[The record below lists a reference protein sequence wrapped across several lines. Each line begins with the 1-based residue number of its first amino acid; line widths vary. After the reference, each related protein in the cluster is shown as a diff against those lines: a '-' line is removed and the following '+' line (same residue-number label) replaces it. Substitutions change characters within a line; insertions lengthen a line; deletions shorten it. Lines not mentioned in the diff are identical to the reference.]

1 MSLSQIFEG
10 WKNHIAPASYL
21 LEQVNTVSAERMAVC
36 RACPLNSIHAG
47 PVNPLRFDEHC
58 TKCHCTLA
66 AKTKCLSCSC
76 PDNKWTAVI
85 TPEEEQTIE
94 GHEKI

>member
-1 MSLSQIFEG
+1 MNHLTPELFLKEQI
-10 WKNHIAPASYL
+10 I
-21 LEQVNTVSAERMAVC
+21 TVSESRMAIC

-47 PVNPLRFDEHC
+47 PVSPLRIDEHC
-58 TKCHCTLA
+58 TKCYCTLS

-76 PDNKWTAVI
+76 PDDKWTSVI

-94 GHEKI
+94 HHEKSV